1 MDSLILSSA
10 TVGIVISLLA
20 YEIGLAA
27 QRKWKLAVLKL
38 SADTGYRLSCNSS
51 VSAAGSSE
59 EKYRSDPDRSS
70 FRSSG
75 KPWICPCNGSAFWTG
90 SQTVCDHAA

>member
-20 YEIGLAA
+20 YEIGL
-27 QRKWKLAVLKL
+27 
-38 SADTGYRLSCNSS
+38 

-59 EKYRSDPDRSS
+59 EKYRSDPNRSF

-75 KPWICPCNGSAFWTG
+75 ESWICPCNDSAFWTG